1 LSHRGKRTED
11 SRGVAARERATI
23 AVILAILILPALR
36 FTTDGWEA
44 TTEDELRSPAA
55 FPDLTKPARF
65 SKGFEAFFDD
75 RFGFRRSL
83 IRFHNR
89 VSVELLHTSPVDR
102 VLLGKEGWFYLRL
115 PVHEPGPDGLIRHY
129 QGVKRFTPA
138 KLQAW
143 TRMLRRRSDELRR
156 RGVRYLFVVAPDKH
170 SIYPE
175 YLPDTVSV
183 RSRTALDQ
191 LLPSLD
197 EAGVM
202 HVDLRPALR
211 AAKAAGDVYWRTGT
225 HWGDLGAKTVDD
237 EIVRTLR
244 PFFPELNP
252 RPLTSYQVTWSDGAG
267 RGLARMLHL
276 RDRYRE
282 PHPDLRAE
290 RPAKAARVDGDTVL
304 RTVADDPRL
313 TAVYRNIPWV
323 VFETGDRALPSA
335 VIVNDS
341 FGVALMPYLSEHFE
355 RSVFVHRIVTP
366 AQRLALIELEK
377 PDVVIEEI
385 VERNVRGRAETP

>member
-1 LSHRGKRTED
+1 LSHRGKGTENG
-11 SRGVAARERATI
+11 RGVAARERATI

-36 FTTDGWEA
+36 FATDGWEA
-44 TTEDELRSPAA
+44 TTEDELRPPAA

-83 IRFHNR
+83 IRCHNR
-89 VSVELLHTSPVDR
+89 VSVELLRTSPVDR

-129 QGVKRFTPA
+129 QGVKRFTSA
-138 KLQAW
+138 NLRAW
-143 TRMLRRRSDELRR
+143 QRMLRKRNDELKR
-156 RGVRYLFVVAPDKH
+156 RGIRYLFVVAPDKH

-202 HVDLRPALR
+202 NVDLRPALR
-211 AAKAAGDVYWRTGT
+211 AAKAAGNVYWRTGT
-225 HWGDLGAKTVDD
+225 HWSDLGAKVVDD
-237 EIVRTLR
+237 EIVRALR

-252 RPLTSYQVTWSDGAG
+252 RPLTSHKVTWSDGAG

-282 PHPDLRAE
+282 PHPALRAE
-290 RPAKAARVDGDTVL
+290 QPAKAIRVDGATLL
-304 RTVADDPRL
+304 RALADDPGL
-313 TAVYRNIPWV
+313 TAVYRDTPWA

-335 VIVNDS
+335 VIVDDS
-341 FGVALMPYLSEHFE
+341 FGVALMPYLSEHFR
-355 RSVFVHRIVTP
+355 RSVFVHRLVTP
-366 AQRLALIELEK
+366 ELRLALIELEK

-385 VERNVRGRAETP
+385 VERNVRGRAEAP